1 MVPRDL
7 DRRLRAGR
15 CDPFMKIWGPH
26 SFTGAALAAATVL
39 CDQLHKAWMIA
50 IFDGNQKA
58 KITVTPFF
66 DLVLVWNP
74 GISYGLF
81 KQNSD
86 AGRWLLVGFAVA
98 AALALSYWLAQL
110 QTRLAAASVGL
121 IIGGALGNAI
131 DRLHYGAVADFF
143 SFHVSGFNWYVF
155 NLADIAIVA
164 GVVGLLYD
172 SFRASHKKVR
182 NHA

>member
-1 MVPRDL
+1 
-7 DRRLRAGR
+7 
-15 CDPFMKIWGPH
+15 MKIWGPY
-26 SFTGAALAAATVL
+26 SFTGATFALATVV
-39 CDQLHKAWMIA
+39 CDQAHKAWMIA
-50 IFDGNQKA
+50 MFGDMPKP

-81 KQNSD
+81 KQHSD
-86 AGRWLLVGFAVA
+86 AGRWVLIGFALVA
-98 AALALSYWLAQL
+98 AMALALWLAQL
-110 QTRLAAASVGL
+110 QSRLAAASVGL

-131 DRLHYGAVADFF
+131 DRMHYGAVADFF

-155 NLADIAIVA
+155 NLADVAIVS

-172 SFRASHKKVR
+172 SLKQSHKNVR
-182 NHA
+182 NQT

>member
-1 MVPRDL
+1 
-7 DRRLRAGR
+7 
-15 CDPFMKIWGPH
+15 MKIWGPY
-26 SFTGAALAAATVL
+26 SFTGTAFAVATVV
-39 CDQLHKAWMIA
+39 CDQLHKAWMIT
-50 IFDGNQKA
+50 IFGDTLRQ

-86 AGRWLLVGFAVA
+86 AGRWVLIGFAVA
-98 AALALSYWLAQL
+98 AAIALTYWLAQL

-131 DRLHYGAVADFF
+131 DRVHYGAVADFF

-155 NLADIAIVA
+155 NLADVAIVA

-172 SFRASHKKVR
+172 SFKTRHKNVR

>member
-1 MVPRDL
+1 
-7 DRRLRAGR
+7 
-15 CDPFMKIWGPH
+15 
-26 SFTGAALAAATVL
+26 
-39 CDQLHKAWMIA
+39 MIT
-50 IFDGNQKA
+50 IFGDTQRP

-86 AGRWLLVGFAVA
+86 AGRWVLIGFAVA
-98 AALALSYWLAQL
+98 AAIALTYWLAQL

-131 DRLHYGAVADFF
+131 DRVHYGAVADFF

-155 NLADIAIVA
+155 NLADVAIVA
-164 GVVGLLYD
+164 GVVGLLYN
-172 SFRASHKKVR
+172 SFKTRHKNVQ

>member
-1 MVPRDL
+1 
-7 DRRLRAGR
+7 
-15 CDPFMKIWGPH
+15 MKIWGPH

-50 IFDGNQKA
+50 IFDGGQKP

-86 AGRWLLVGFAVA
+86 AGRWVLVGFAAA
-98 AALALSYWLAQL
+98 AALALTYWLAQL

-131 DRLHYGAVADFF
+131 DRLRYGAVADFF

-155 NLADIAIVA
+155 NLADVAIVA
-164 GVVGLLYD
+164 GVAGLLYD
-172 SFRASHKKVR
+172 SFRTSHKNVR

>member
-1 MVPRDL
+1 
-7 DRRLRAGR
+7 
-15 CDPFMKIWGPH
+15 MKIWGRY
-26 SFTGAALAAATVL
+26 SFTGVALAAAAVL

-50 IFDGNQKA
+50 MFDGSQGR

-81 KQNSD
+81 RQNSD
-86 AGRWLLVGFAVA
+86 AGRWMLVGFAVA
-98 AALALSYWLAQL
+98 AAFVLALWLAQL

-143 SFHVSGFNWYVF
+143 SFHVAGFNWYVF
-155 NLADIAIVA
+155 NVADVAIVA
-164 GVVGLLYD
+164 GVAGLLYD
-172 SFRASHKKVR
+172 SFRASHKNVR

>member
-1 MVPRDL
+1 
-7 DRRLRAGR
+7 
-15 CDPFMKIWGPH
+15 MKIWGPY
-26 SFTGAALAAATVL
+26 SFTGAALAVATVV
-39 CDQLHKAWMIA
+39 CDQLHKAWMIT
-50 IFDGNQKA
+50 IFGDTQRP

-66 DLVLVWNP
+66 DLVLVWNR

-86 AGRWLLVGFAVA
+86 AGRWVLIGFAVA
-98 AALALSYWLAQL
+98 AAIALTYWLAQL

-131 DRLHYGAVADFF
+131 DRVHYGAVADFF

-155 NLADIAIVA
+155 NLADVAIVA

-172 SFRASHKKVR
+172 SFKTRHKNVQ

>member
-1 MVPRDL
+1 MRSV
-7 DRRLRAGR
+7 
-15 CDPFMKIWGPH
+15 MKIWGPY

-39 CDQLHKAWMIA
+39 CDQLHKAWMIS
-50 IFDGNQKA
+50 IFDGSQGR

-81 KQNSD
+81 RQNSD
-86 AGRWLLVGFAVA
+86 AGRWVLVGLAVA
-98 AALALSYWLAQL
+98 AALALTLWLAQL

-143 SFHVSGFNWYVF
+143 SFHVAGFNWYVF
-155 NLADIAIVA
+155 NLADVAIVA
-164 GVVGLLYD
+164 GVAGLLYD
-172 SFRASHKKVR
+172 FFRAGHKNVQ

>member
-1 MVPRDL
+1 
-7 DRRLRAGR
+7 
-15 CDPFMKIWGPH
+15 MKIWGPY
-26 SFTGAALAAATVL
+26 SFTGVALAVATVL
-39 CDQLHKAWMIA
+39 CDQLHKAWMIT
-50 IFDGNQKA
+50 IFGDTQRP

-86 AGRWLLVGFAVA
+86 AGRWVLIGFAVA
-98 AALALSYWLAQL
+98 AAIALTYWLAQV

-131 DRLHYGAVADFF
+131 DRVHYGAVADFF

-155 NLADIAIVA
+155 NLADVAIVA
-164 GVVGLLYD
+164 GVLGLLYN
-172 SFRASHKKVR
+172 SFKSRHKNVQ

>member
-1 MVPRDL
+1 
-7 DRRLRAGR
+7 
-15 CDPFMKIWGPH
+15 MKIWGPY
-26 SFTGAALAAATVL
+26 SFTGAALAVATVV
-39 CDQLHKAWMIA
+39 CDQLHKAWMIT
-50 IFDGNQKA
+50 IFGDTQRP

-86 AGRWLLVGFAVA
+86 AGRWVLIGFAVA
-98 AALALSYWLAQL
+98 AAIALTYWLAQL
-110 QTRLAAASVGL
+110 QTRRAAASVGL

-131 DRLHYGAVADFF
+131 DRVHYGAVADFF

-155 NLADIAIVA
+155 NLADVAIVA

-172 SFRASHKKVR
+172 SFKTRHKNVR

>member
-1 MVPRDL
+1 
-7 DRRLRAGR
+7 
-15 CDPFMKIWGPH
+15 
-26 SFTGAALAAATVL
+26 
-39 CDQLHKAWMIA
+39 MIA
-50 IFDGNQKA
+50 IFDDTQRP

-86 AGRWLLVGFAVA
+86 AGRWVLIGFAVA
-98 AALALSYWLAQL
+98 AATALTYWLAQL
-110 QTRLAAASVGL
+110 QTRMAAASVGL

-131 DRLHYGAVADFF
+131 DRVHYGAVADFF

-155 NLADIAIVA
+155 NLADVAIVA
-164 GVVGLLYD
+164 GVVGLLYN
-172 SFRASHKKVR
+172 SFKTRHKNVQ

>member
-1 MVPRDL
+1 
-7 DRRLRAGR
+7 
-15 CDPFMKIWGPH
+15 MKIWGH
-26 SFTGAALAAATVL
+26 YSFTGAVLAAAALL
-39 CDQLHKAWMIA
+39 CDQLHKAWMLA
-50 IFDGNQKA
+50 IFDGAQKA

-81 KQNSD
+81 KQDTD
-86 AGRWLLVGFAVA
+86 AGRWALIAFSAA
-98 AALALSYWLAQL
+98 AALALTYWLAHL

-131 DRLHYGAVADFF
+131 DRLRYGAVADFF

-155 NLADIAIVA
+155 NLADVAIVA
-164 GVVGLLYD
+164 GVAGLLYD
-172 SFRASHKKVR
+172 SLKSSHKSAGKQ
-182 NHA
+182 A

>member
-1 MVPRDL
+1 
-7 DRRLRAGR
+7 
-15 CDPFMKIWGPH
+15 MKIWGPY
-26 SFTGAALAAATVL
+26 SVTGAALAVATVV
-39 CDQLHKAWMIA
+39 CDQLHKAWMIT
-50 IFDGNQKA
+50 IFGDTQRP

-86 AGRWLLVGFAVA
+86 AGRWVLIGFAVA
-98 AALALSYWLAQL
+98 AALALTYWLAQL

-131 DRLHYGAVADFF
+131 DRVHYGAVADFF

-155 NLADIAIVA
+155 NLADVAIVA

-172 SFRASHKKVR
+172 SFKSRHKNVR

>member
-1 MVPRDL
+1 
-7 DRRLRAGR
+7 
-15 CDPFMKIWGPH
+15 MKIWGPY
-26 SFTGAALAAATVL
+26 SFTGAALAVATVV
-39 CDQLHKAWMIA
+39 CDQVHKAWMIT
-50 IFDGNQKA
+50 IFGDAQRP

-81 KQNSD
+81 KQYSD
-86 AGRWLLVGFAVA
+86 AGRWVLIGFAVA
-98 AALALSYWLAQL
+98 AAIALTYWLAQL

-131 DRLHYGAVADFF
+131 DRVHYGAVADFF

-155 NLADIAIVA
+155 NLADVAIVA
-164 GVVGLLYD
+164 GVVGLL
-172 SFRASHKKVR
+172 FRLIQIAS
-182 NHA
+182 